1 MPNAEAEKR
10 KAERDA
16 RLQKLVDATN
26 TWAKAETDRLTKEA
40 DFLESVLKGRT
51 GAGRLTDQNV
61 ADSSNLVVNE
71 ITDFLG
77 TK

>member
-1 MPNAEAEKR
+1 MPNSEAEKR

-16 RLQKLVDATN
+16 RLQKLVDTTK
-26 TWAKAETDRLTKEA
+26 TWATAERERLTKEA

-51 GAGRLTDQNV
+51 GAGRLVNQNV
-61 ADSSNLVVNE
+61 ADSSVLVVNE